1 MNIGSSLAGTPS
13 YPVDALCY
21 GDLAALGLWG
31 WPFYTSEQLVVDT
44 DFGVGQ
50 LRALSLS
57 LVVAELVSLLA
68 LPYPHHQGELSST
81 VPARP
86 PVPPS
91 AGGRVSSPAL
101 MPEPAPL
108 HCQSSHGDYPPPPPQ
123 VLQPSRDWVSSP
135 THTLGTGSTVP
146 LPTGSAPPCCP
157 GETQGPLSQVRQTV
171 RV

>member
-86 PVPPS
+86 VLLLLCQS
-91 AGGRVSSPAL
+91 Q
-101 MPEPAPL
+101 L
-108 HCQSSHGDYPPPPPQ
+108 HCTASQATGTTPHPHPKCCS
-123 VLQPSRDWVSSP
+123 LQ
-135 THTLGTGSTVP
+135 GTGSALP
-146 LPTGSAPPCCP
+146 LIPSGLAQRCLYQ
-157 GETQGPLSQVRQTV
+157 QGQLHRVVQEKRRAHSPKCGRQ
-171 RV
+171 